1 MKIQEISLFAI
12 QGFKAGH
19 AHDAEAGTG
28 ISVFLFDT
36 LCPVGVDVRGGGPA
50 SRETPLLD
58 PQKGAS
64 GLHALV
70 LSGGSAFGLDASGG
84 VLVYLEE
91 KGIGFDVGVT
101 KVPLVCQS
109 CIFDLTV
116 GSCTVRPTK
125 EMAYE
130 ACKNADNTAFI
141 EGCVG
146 AGMGASAGKV
156 CGMDY
161 AMKTGIGAYAMEL
174 DGIQVGAVAVV
185 NALGEILEPE
195 TGQKIAGLL
204 AEDKKSFASNRTSQA
219 ELLKILAQEQNL
231 FTPDHVSDQENK
243 SVTNT
248 TLGIIFTNAEF
259 DKASLSKIASMT
271 HNAFARTINPVHT
284 MADGDTVYAVSLG
297 EKKADIN
304 ALGVLAS
311 MVMEKAVVR
320 AVKTA
325 KSMFG
330 LPCYSSI
337 CNKL

>member
-1 MKIQEISLFAI
+1 MKIQEIPLFSI

-28 ISVFLFDT
+28 ISVFLFDN

-58 PQKGAS
+58 PQKGAG
-64 GLHALV
+64 GLHAIV

-84 VLVYLEE
+84 VLAYLEE
-91 KGIGFDVGVT
+91 QGIGFDVGVT

-116 GSCTVRPTK
+116 GSAMVRPTK
-125 EMAYE
+125 EMAYQ
-130 ACKNADNTAFI
+130 ACKNAVNTAFT

-146 AGMGASAGKV
+146 AGMGASVGKV

-161 AMKTGIGAYAMEL
+161 AMKSGIGAYAMEL
-174 DGIQVGAVAVV
+174 DGIQVGAVVV
-185 NALGEILEPE
+185 LNALGDIYDFE

-204 AEDKKSFASNRTSQA
+204 AEDKKSFDDTRTSQT
-219 ELLKILAQEQNL
+219 ELLKLLAQEQNL
-231 FTPDHVSDQENK
+231 FTPEQKEK
-243 SVTNT
+243 GVTNT
-248 TLGIIFTNAEF
+248 TLGIIFTNAKF

-271 HNAFARTINPVHT
+271 HNAFARTICPVHT
-284 MADGDTVYAVSLG
+284 MADGDTIYAVSLG
-297 EKKADIN
+297 DKRADIN
-304 ALGVLAS
+304 ALGVLAT

-325 KSMFG
+325 TPMFG
-330 LPCYSSI
+330 LSAYSDI
-337 CNKL
+337 CNDL

>member
-1 MKIQEISLFAI
+1 MKIQEIPLFAI

-28 ISVFLFDT
+28 ISVFLFDK
-36 LCPVGVDVRGGGPA
+36 LSPVGVDVRGGGPA

-58 PQKGAS
+58 PQKGAG

-70 LSGGSAFGLDASGG
+70 LSGGSVFGLDASGG
-84 VLVYLEE
+84 VLAYLEE
-91 KGIGFDVGVT
+91 RGIGFDVGVT

-116 GSCTVRPTK
+116 GSCKVRPTK
-125 EMAYE
+125 EMAYQ
-130 ACKNADNTAFI
+130 ACKNAVNTEFF

-146 AGMGASAGKV
+146 AGMGASVGKI

-161 AMKTGIGAYAMEL
+161 AMKTGIGACAMEL
-174 DGIQVGAVAVV
+174 DGIQAGAVAVL
-185 NALGEILEPE
+185 NALGDIYDPE

-204 AEDKKSFASNRTSQA
+204 ADDKKSFASTRTSQT

-231 FTPDHVSDQENK
+231 FVQEK

-248 TLGIIFTNAEF
+248 TLGIIFTNAKF
-259 DKASLSKIASMT
+259 DKASLSKIASVT
-271 HNAFARTINPVHT
+271 HNAFARTICPVHT

-325 KSMFG
+325 SSMFG
-330 LPCYSSI
+330 LPSYSDIFSPS
-337 CNKL
+337 L

>member
-1 MKIQEISLFAI
+1 MKIQEIPLFAI

-19 AHDAEAGTG
+19 AEDRDSGTG
-28 ISVFLFDT
+28 VSVFLFDT
-36 LCPVGVDVRGGGPA
+36 CSSVGVDIRGGGPA

-84 VLVYLEE
+84 VLAYLEE
-91 KGIGFDVGVT
+91 HGIGFDVGVT

-116 GSCTVRPTK
+116 GSAAHRPTK

-130 ACKNADNTAFI
+130 ACKNAVNTDFT

-146 AGMGASAGKV
+146 AGMGASVGKA

-161 AMKTGIGAYAMEL
+161 AMKTGIGAYAMEI
-174 DGIQVGAVAVV
+174 DGIQAGAVVV
-185 NALGEILEPE
+185 LNALGDIFDSK
-195 TGQKIAGLL
+195 TGQKIAGVL
-204 AEDKKSFASNRTSQA
+204 AEDKKSFSEERTAQS
-219 ELLKILAQEQNL
+219 ELLKSLAGEQNL
-231 FTPDHVSDQENK
+231 FTQNQEEQGVK

-248 TLGIIFTNAEF
+248 TLGILFTNAKF
-259 DKASLSKIASMT
+259 DKAGLSKLASVT
-271 HNAFARTINPVHT
+271 HNAYARTISPVHT
-284 MADGDTVYAVSLG
+284 MADGDTIYAVSLG

-304 ALGVLAS
+304 ALGVLCTMA
-311 MVMEKAVVR
+311 MEKAIVR

-325 KSMFG
+325 EPLYG
-330 LPCYSSI
+330 LPSYSSLF
-337 CNKL
+337 K